1 MEAAGTKGKTRAST
15 KVTSQEP
22 TPKSTTQKVRELSS
36 KADKMQGEKQ
46 ARVDTYYK
54 KIKEQAKSSGMSD
67 TDFNKIKDKILS
79 DLMIQVENEFQSG
92 RKTVSGGK
100 SGRTVYGYQ
109 SGGKVD

>member
-22 TPKSTTQKVRELSS
+22 APKSTTQKVRELSS

-54 KIKEQAKSSGMSD
+54 KIKE
-67 TDFNKIKDKILS
+67 
-79 DLMIQVENEFQSG
+79 
-92 RKTVSGGK
+92 
-100 SGRTVYGYQ
+100 
-109 SGGKVD
+109 

>member
-1 MEAAGTKGKTRAST
+1 
-15 KVTSQEP
+15 
-22 TPKSTTQKVRELSS
+22 
-36 KADKMQGEKQ
+36 MQGEKQ

-100 SGRTVYGYQ
+100 SGRIVYGYQ